1 MRNDM
6 LSLTALK
13 YAAGDMG
20 SVDEAAFELKL
31 AEDPDAREALS
42 EAVRLSAA
50 AVGQP
55 VTPDPL
61 LREAVFEKVRP
72 SSALIGRLFA
82 RRPYRGHPLT
92 WTATGA
98 TMTATAVMAI
108 WASAPAPQ
116 TVVPPSPSMPDQ
128 QVVVVT
134 PPPATAP
141 KPPETQLPTTDPMT
155 GAGTVGERVGTTG
168 TNLETARPT
177 TTLPDPPMGD
187 PHAGITAFDG

>member
-31 AEDPDAREALS
+31 AEDQEAREALS

-55 VTPDPL
+55 MTPDPL
-61 LREAVFEKVRP
+61 FREAVIEQAKP
-72 SSALIGRLFA
+72 SNSLIGRLFA

-108 WASAPAPQ
+108 WSGTPAPQ
-116 TVVPPSPSMPDQ
+116 PACPVTTSMPD

-141 KPPETQLPTTDPMT
+141 KPVEKQLPMHPMT
-155 GAGTVGERVGTTG
+155 GGTVGERVGTTG
-168 TNLETARPT
+168 ANGEQARPMA
-177 TTLPDPPMGD
+177 TLPEPPMGD
-187 PHAGITAFDG
+187 PLTGITAFDG

>member
-20 SVDEAAFELKL
+20 SVDEAAVELKL

-61 LREAVFEKVRP
+61 FREALIEKARP
-72 SSALIGRLFA
+72 SSTLIGRLFA

-108 WASAPAPQ
+108 WAGTPPPQ
-116 TVVPPSPSMPDQ
+116 SVCPTTTSMPD

-155 GAGTVGERVGTTG
+155 GAGAVGERVGTMG
-168 TNLETARPT
+168 TNLETARPIA
-177 TTLPDPPMGD
+177 TLPDPPMGA
-187 PHAGITAFDG
+187 PLVGSTVFDG

>member
-31 AEDPDAREALS
+31 ASDPEAREALS

-55 VTPDPL
+55 VLPDPL
-61 LREAVFEKVRP
+61 FRESILERAKP
-72 SSALIGRLFA
+72 SRTLIGRLFA

-98 TMTATAVMAI
+98 SLTATAAFAV
-108 WASAPAPQ
+108 WAGTPAPR
-116 TVVPPSPSMPDQ
+116 TVAPMTTAMPD

-134 PPPATAP
+134 PAPATAP
-141 KPPETQLPTTDPMT
+141 KPPETQLPADPMT
-155 GAGTVGERVGTTG
+155 GAGTTGERVGTTG
-168 TNLETARPT
+168 AGPDPMRPAV
-177 TTLPDPPMGD
+177 TLPDPPMGE
-187 PHAGITAFDG
+187 PNIGSTVFDG

>member
-61 LREAVFEKVRP
+61 FREAVIEKARP
-72 SSALIGRLFA
+72 SSTLIGRLFA

-108 WASAPAPQ
+108 WAGTPTPQ
-116 TVVPPSPSMPDQ
+116 TVVPQSPSVPDQ

-141 KPPETQLPTTDPMT
+141 KPPETQLPTDPMT
-155 GAGTVGERVGTTG
+155 GGTVGERVGTTG
-168 TNLETARPT
+168 TNLETARPMA
-177 TTLPDPPMGD
+177 TLPEPPMGD
-187 PHAGITAFDG
+187 PLTGITAFDG

>member
-31 AEDPDAREALS
+31 AEDQDAREALS

-55 VTPDPL
+55 VSPDPL
-61 LREAVFEKVRP
+61 FREAVIEKVRP
-72 SSALIGRLFA
+72 SSTLIGRLFA

-116 TVVPPSPSMPDQ
+116 PVCPMTTSMPD

-141 KPPETQLPTTDPMT
+141 KPPETQLPTDPMT
-155 GAGTVGERVGTTG
+155 ATGTVGERVGTTG
-168 TNLETARPT
+168 AQGEPTRPMA
-177 TTLPDPPMGD
+177 TLPDPPMGE
-187 PHAGITAFDG
+187 PLVGSTVFDG

>member
-6 LSLTALK
+6 LSVTALK

-31 AEDPDAREALS
+31 ACDPDAREALS

-55 VTPDPL
+55 VVPDPL
-61 LREAVFEKVRP
+61 FREAVIEKARP
-72 SSALIGRLFA
+72 SNTLIGRLFA

-98 TMTATAVMAI
+98 TITATAALAV
-108 WASAPAPQ
+108 WTGTPAPQ
-116 TVVPPSPSMPDQ
+116 KVVPMTTSMPD

-134 PPPATAP
+134 PQPSTAP
-141 KPPETQLPTTDPMT
+141 KPPETQLPTGPMT
-155 GAGTVGERVGTTG
+155 GAGTVVERVGMTGAPGETT
-168 TNLETARPT
+168 RPLA
-177 TTLPDPPMGD
+177 TLPDPPMGE
-187 PHAGITAFDG
+187 PLIGSTVFDG